1 MVISAFPSVIRT
13 LHLLL
18 GIMGAQTS
26 QRAGWDKA
34 ERGGFGGDALRPL
47 SRPSQL
53 CAREKVK
60 VGHGPGCLACVF
72 EL

>member
-1 MVISAFPSVIRT
+1 MVISAFPSVIKT

-18 GIMGAQTS
+18 GVMGAQTS
-26 QRAGWDKA
+26 QRAGWNKA
-34 ERGGFGGDALRPL
+34 ERGGFRGDVLRPL

-53 CAREKVK
+53 SAREKVK
-60 VGHGPGCLACVF
+60 VGYGPGCLAGVF